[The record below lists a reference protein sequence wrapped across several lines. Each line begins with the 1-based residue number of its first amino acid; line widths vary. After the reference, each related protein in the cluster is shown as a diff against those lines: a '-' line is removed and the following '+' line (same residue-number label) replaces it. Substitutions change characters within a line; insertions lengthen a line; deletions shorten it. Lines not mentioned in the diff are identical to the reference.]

1 MAILGAMAKE
11 VLMGDILETLGSQGS
26 PSTPPLL

>member
-11 VLMGDILETLGSQGS
+11 TLMGKILGILGSQEI
-26 PSTPPLL
+26 PSTPSLR